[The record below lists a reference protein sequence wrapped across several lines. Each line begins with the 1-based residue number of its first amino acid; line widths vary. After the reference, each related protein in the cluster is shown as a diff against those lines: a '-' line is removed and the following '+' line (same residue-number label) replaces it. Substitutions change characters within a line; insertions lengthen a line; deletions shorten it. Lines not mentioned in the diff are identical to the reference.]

1 MSGKRPQP
9 VSIASS
15 DLEASPR
22 SRQEENYVVGGHKD
36 SPAVHV
42 IVATAIP
49 SDDLRYRSLNGGG
62 DASRNSAAAS
72 NVSTL
77 WNWPFASSFLEH
89 HPAEGTLE
97 ESFDPVDANAT
108 PISSLTLQRRVNQS
122 NSDDDG
128 DDAAAGNLP
137 LFPSK
142 IRFSSTRSDCLIDT
156 LISSLLFSG
165 FTCDREVDEME
176 SVFTNPSYPAADVTA
191 GRCSFRLKVTS
202 PTVCQVLFIHL
213 FLQHNSSSSCWFSNN
228 FQCVIQYR

>member
-36 SPAVHV
+36 SSAVHV

-62 DASRNSAAAS
+62 GGGDASRNSATAS
-72 NVSTL
+72 NVSSL

-122 NSDDDG
+122 NSDDDDG
-128 DDAAAGNLP
+128 DDAAGNLP

-142 IRFSSTRSDCLIDT
+142 IRFISTRSDCLIDT

-165 FTCDREVDEME
+165 FTCDREVDETE

-213 FLQHNSSSSCWFSNN
+213 FFYNTTHSLPVGFLIISNA
-228 FQCVIQYR
+228 

>member
-22 SRQEENYVVGGHKD
+22 SRQEENYIVGGNHD

-62 DASRNSAAAS
+62 DASRNSATAS
-72 NVSTL
+72 NVSSL

-89 HPAEGTLE
+89 HPAEGTYE

-122 NSDDDG
+122 NSDDD
-128 DDAAAGNLP
+128 DDNDTDDAAGNLP

-142 IRFSSTRSDCLIDT
+142 IRFISTRSNFPIDT
-156 LISSLLFSG
+156 LISSFLYSG
-165 FTCDREVDEME
+165 FTCDREVDETE

-191 GRCSFRLKVTS
+191 GRCSFRLKITS
-202 PTVCQVLFIHL
+202 PSVCQVWFRIPFQTPHIL
-213 FLQHNSSSSCWFSNN
+213 FLLL
-228 FQCVIQYR
+228 I